1 MADTA
6 PDIAP
11 QGGQGGDHGEV
22 LLSISNAVVRLYK
35 RYYGKG
41 PTQARAYY
49 QDDLVTV
56 LLRDVYTRAE
66 RTLIDAG
73 RTGSVLSQRSELQQA
88 IRAEFTQEI
97 ERITRRRV
105 RAFLSAGHEGPDM
118 AIEAFVLGEA

>member
-49 QDDLVTV
+49 QDDLVACV
-56 LLRDVYTRAE
+56 LRDVYTRAE

-73 RTGSVLSQRSELQQA
+73 RSSLVLTQRHELQ
-88 IRAEFTQEI
+88 RA
-97 ERITRRRV
+97 V
-105 RAFLSAGHEGPDM
+105 AGELTA
-118 AIEAFVLGEA
+118 AIEEITGREVIGFFSD